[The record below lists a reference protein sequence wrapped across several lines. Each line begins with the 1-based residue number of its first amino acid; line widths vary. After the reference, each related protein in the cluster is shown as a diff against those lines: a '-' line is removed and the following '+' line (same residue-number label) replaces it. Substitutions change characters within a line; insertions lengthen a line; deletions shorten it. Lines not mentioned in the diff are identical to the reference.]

1 MKRILKFFLIVWSV
15 IFVISFFTAKWE
27 LPLFQRLGFTAG
39 MAGFATLIAI
49 VGEKGKPPRKIRV
62 IDILEPN
69 SPKILYQV
77 KDGKIY
83 PHLNPKPIYEIKENN
98 ICLPNSSKVV
108 YILKGKSI
116 HRNTEPTPIWEIR
129 GNQICIPLSNKVV
142 YDTKVRYEHPRT

>member
-1 MKRILKFFLIVWSV
+1 MKRILKIFLIVWSV

-27 LPLFQRLGFTAG
+27 LPLFQRLGFTAV
-39 MAGFATLIAI
+39 MAGFATLIVIAAE
-49 VGEKGKPPRKIRV
+49 GRKTPQKIRV

-77 KDGKIY
+77 KGSKIY
-83 PHLNPKPIYEIKENN
+83 PHLDSKPIYEIKGNN

-116 HRNTEPTPIWEIR
+116 QRSTEPTPIWEIR
-129 GNQICIPLSNKVV
+129 GSQICIPLSNKVV